1 MQTEIMKFARY
12 FRIFS
17 NRNRFKIIEIL
28 GYTSEPLCV
37 GDLAR
42 RGNIPMSKISDQ
54 LMVLR
59 KEDIV
64 RCEKKSTK
72 VFYVLNK
79 EKVRKVLDD
88 YLAMV
93 KTHLVLIQAGQTLK
107 EGQSSEAPIAMK
119 PLVNIEA
126 RETAQQIKYEAG
138 NQSETVRE
146 IFAALANE
154 TRCEALVR
162 LAEKEQFVNEMC
174 EKFYLEQPTVSLH
187 LNMLKKV
194 GLVNSRKKSLKVY
207 YNLRMEALEK
217 AISSFLK

>member
-1 MQTEIMKFARY
+1 MQSEIMKFARY

-17 NRNRFKIIEIL
+17 NKNRFKIIEIL
-28 GYTSEPLCV
+28 GYANESLCV
-37 GDLAR
+37 GDLAK

-64 RCEKKSTK
+64 NCEKRSTK
-72 VFYVLNK
+72 VFYTLNK
-79 EKVRKVLDD
+79 EKVRKVLDE
-88 YLAMV
+88 YIHMV
-93 KTHLVLIQAGQTLK
+93 KGHLGAQGNDAAVPAV
-107 EGQSSEAPIAMK
+107 AMK
-119 PLVNIEA
+119 PLVQVTA
-126 RETAQQIKYEAG
+126 RETSNEIMYQEA
-138 NQSETVRE
+138 NASADSVRE

-154 TRCEALVR
+154 TRCEALIR

-194 GLVNSRKKSLKVY
+194 GLVDSHKKSLKVY
-207 YNLRMEALEK
+207 YNLRYDMLEN
-217 AISSFLK
+217 AINAFLK

>member
-1 MQTEIMKFARY
+1 MQNEIMKFARY

-28 GYTSEPLCV
+28 GYSADPLCV
-37 GDLAR
+37 GDLAK

-64 RCEKKSTK
+64 NCEKKSTK
-72 VFYVLNK
+72 VFYSLNK
-79 EKVRKVLDD
+79 EKVRKILDD
-88 YLAMV
+88 YIHMV
-93 KTHLVLIQAGQTLK
+93 RGQLQSLQAGAAAANT
-107 EGQSSEAPIAMK
+107 AVAMK
-119 PLVNIEA
+119 PLVSVTA
-126 RETAQQIKYEAG
+126 RETTQDIQFDNAVTSTD
-138 NQSETVRE
+138 NVRE

-194 GLVNSRKKSLKVY
+194 GLVDSHKKSLKVY
-207 YNLRMEALEK
+207 YNLKFETLEK
-217 AISSFLK
+217 AIESFLK